1 MIGWLEASWANVIVA
16 CVTALLV
23 VVLFWSAIEE
33 LPFRRHAPRP
43 RGDWDIRE
51 LTDEDSQP

>member
-16 CVTALLV
+16 CVTALVV
-23 VVLFWSAIEE
+23 VVLFWAAIEE
-33 LPFRRHAPRP
+33 LPLRRLSPR
-43 RGDWDIRE
+43 RRRDWDIRE